1 MIKNSSKYFILILFF
16 LCGKFYSQT
25 VEKIKFKKDKSLI
38 YFFQK
43 GTKSDTLLA
52 SRENF
57 FYLVAPDSIKKN
69 LSLEVE
75 NGQLMI
81 TENDS
86 LVKLTYLPGFQYES
100 FYTVKERKSGK
111 KTKSEKFEFTT
122 MVNGISILPK
132 NKISISLINKKTGG
146 LILENVF
153 VYLNH

>member
-1 MIKNSSKYFILILFF
+1 LIKNKSIYFILLFF
-16 LCGKFYSQT
+16 FLYGKLYSQT

-43 GTKSDTLLA
+43 GTKSDTLNA
-52 SRENF
+52 SLEHF

-75 NGQLMI
+75 NGQLMV

-100 FYTVKERKSGK
+100 FYKSNEIKPGK
-111 KTKSEKFEFTT
+111 KSTSEKFEFTT

-132 NKISISLINKKTGG
+132 SKISISLINKKTGG

-153 VYLNH
+153 VYLNN